1 MATDL
6 EVTMAGGPGTLAKV
20 AEALGAAG
28 VNLDG
33 FAGMEAG
40 GRGIGHF
47 LVEDAAAARRAIEQ
61 AGGTVG
67 AERDAVV
74 VEAEDRP
81 GELGKVARK
90 VATAGVN
97 IMAAYVATNS
107 RIVVVADDASQ
118 VRSALGR

>member
-1 MATDL
+1 MAKDL

>member
-1 MATDL
+1 MAKDL

-20 AEALGAAG
+20 AEALGALG
-28 VNLDG
+28 VILDG